1 MYQTVGVEITPLIA
15 QCLNVPIVRRQ
26 ISGKA
31 LNQDLQYFLNEII
44 IGKRDEVEDLYELLK
59 DVKA

>member
-31 LNQDLQYFLNEII
+31 LNQDLQYKEG
-44 IGKRDEVEDLYELLK
+44 GKEDEVEDLYELLK